1 MAGLTTNATRRRCFE
16 RLFDWRAVAEAGRFA
31 ELFDALLHQSGLV
44 ERELLLS
51 DSRRELTNYEHIF
64 EILTQ
69 QTSRHGIVLAEI
81 IELLDSYIS
90 ERATPP
96 GDDSNVQRLEDDRD
110 AVQIMTIHK
119 SKGLEADV
127 VALYGGFFANNTP
140 EPVRVFHLGN
150 ERRLAIGKE
159 ARELH
164 KLALDQERDE
174 EDQRLLYVAL
184 TRARAKLILP
194 CVPNGTL
201 NRNRDLTGF
210 YKPLNERLRVLDRDA
225 RSRTLFTTETAVAP
239 PADSNNKRLKH
250 NAPDD
255 TGLCDWLDSTFRT
268 RCPRARIR

>member
-1 MAGLTTNATRRRCFE
+1 MLD
-16 RLFDWRAVAEAGRFA
+16 RLFDWRAIAEAERFA

-127 VALYGGFFANNTP
+127 VALYGGFFANTQP
-140 EPVRVFHLGN
+140 DPVSVFHLGN

-159 ARELH
+159 ARARH

-201 NRNRDLTGF
+201 NLATS
-210 YKPLNERLRVLDRDA
+210 P
-225 RSRTLFTTETAVAP
+225 
-239 PADSNNKRLKH
+239 
-250 NAPDD
+250 
-255 TGLCDWLDSTFRT
+255 DSTNH
-268 RCPRARIR
+268 